1 MKKRTVI
8 LVLAMVLSL
17 SIVGCGNNAEPKQE
31 VKEQETKQEEQKQE
45 ETKIDTETEQEFSNS
60 DIVIKVEDTTQKY
73 LLNEF
78 EYEDAEGTIT
88 PDADVPIY
96 CEEGYQ
102 IGHINAGATIEITGH
117 GINSAWYRFENPIS
131 GTQFDYIYI
140 DNMYVDASK
149 IYCESLAD
157 IYVGEEQEEETVSTY
172 DEILLSVGYDKDKTY
187 TEDEYIQILTK
198 VFEEMGKKYNEDVE
212 KDFIDYTS
220 NKTTFDGYHVMMSYY
235 SFDFSDYEK
244 TLENTKNA
252 MSYVEG
258 GLDGASNITEFA
270 IGKGQ
275 KDGEET
281 INIYVKV
288 AH

>member
-17 SIVGCGNNAEPKQE
+17 SVVGCGNNAEPKQE

-102 IGHINAGATIEITGH
+102 IGHINAGATIEITEH
-117 GINSAWYRFENPIS
+117 GLNSAWYRFKNPIS
-131 GTQFDYIYI
+131 GTQFDYIFVG
-140 DNMYVDASK
+140 NMDVDMSK
-149 IYCESLAD
+149 IYCESYAD
-157 IYVGEEQEEETVSTY
+157 TYVEEQEETVSPY

-187 TEDEYIQILTK
+187 TEDEYIEILTK
-198 VFEEMGKKYNEDVE
+198 VLEEMGKKYNEDVE
-212 KDFIDYTS
+212 KDFINYTS

-235 SFDFSDYEK
+235 SIDFSNPED
-244 TLENTKNA
+244 TLQNTKNA